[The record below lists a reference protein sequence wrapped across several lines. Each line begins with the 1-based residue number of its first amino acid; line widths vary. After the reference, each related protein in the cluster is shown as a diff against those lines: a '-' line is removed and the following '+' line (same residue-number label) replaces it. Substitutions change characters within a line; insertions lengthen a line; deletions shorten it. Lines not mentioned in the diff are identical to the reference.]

1 MNTPKLSE
9 YALGTLFA
17 ACVACT
23 PALATEGGGSMYP
36 NGLENFVAGALPP
49 PGLYGLVYATQYNA
63 DRLMDNS
70 GNNLNVPG
78 FKVTANV
85 VAPRLVWLPGLT
97 ALGGD
102 VVTHVA
108 VPLVDVKVAVAG
120 NQQSKSG
127 VGDIIIGGGIAWHHS
142 PSLHSIAALDVY
154 LPTGDYNKTNLAN
167 LGRNYY
173 AFEPVY
179 AISRIDPTGWN
190 ADIKA
195 GILINQRNNATDYLS
210 GNEFHF
216 DYALGWGIGNGI
228 VLGIGGF
235 AYQQFSDD
243 KQAGV
248 TISDNRGRAFGIGPS
263 IKYDSGKGW
272 LLTAKWQKES
282 QVRNRAE
289 GNAFWLKAVFPL

>member
-1 MNTPKLSE
+1 MNTSKMSKRT
-9 YALGTLFA
+9 LGALFA

-49 PGLYGLVYATQYNA
+49 PGLYGLIYATQYNA

-85 VAPRLVWLPGLT
+85 VAPRLVWLPGLK

-102 VVTHVA
+102 VVTHVT

-127 VGDIIIGGGIAWHHS
+127 VGDIVIGGGIAWHHS
-142 PSLHSIAALDVY
+142 PSLHSIAALDVF
-154 LPTGDYNKTNLAN
+154 LPTGDYNKADKAN

-173 AFEPVY
+173 AVEPVY

-195 GILINQRNNATDYLS
+195 GLLINQRNNTTDYLS

-228 VLGIGGF
+228 VLGLGGF
-235 AYQQFSDD
+235 VYQQISDD
-243 KQAGV
+243 SKAGA
-248 TISDNRGRAFGIGPS
+248 TIADNRGRAFGIGPS

-272 LLTAKWQKES
+272 LLTVKWQKES

-289 GNAFWLKAVFPL
+289 GDAFWLKAVFPL